1 MLKHYP
7 QMIEDRPEPVSIEY
21 RKLWAAVINQAGDD
35 INGVPDW
42 RDKNSAHWRTI
53 RRERAEAWLVSART
67 DCGSFLWICDT
78 LRIDPSRIRTKIL
91 SSPFPSRGEGR
102 GEGANALHLQSKA
115 PAKTLDLRQ
124 RTVPGL

>member
-1 MLKHYP
+1 
-7 QMIEDRPEPVSIEY
+7 MIEDRPEPVSLEY
-21 RKLWAAVINQAGDD
+21 RKLWAAVINQASDD

-91 SSPFPSRGEGR
+91 NGSQQNEKHFQ
-102 GEGANALHLQSKA
+102 GALPKQ
-115 PAKTLDLRQ
+115 TLDRRERRL
-124 RTVPGL
+124 LEM